1 MLTSLLWR
9 PLRPGDPTRTYYLLN
24 GGTSFLLCL
33 AFTLSQVYYV
43 TVVGLSPLQVV
54 LVGTVLEST
63 CFLFEVPTGVVADLW
78 SRRLS
83 IIVGVVLTGLA
94 MLLQGLFPT
103 FLAVLLAQ
111 GVWGIGYTFTSGADE
126 AWITDEIGDEAV
138 PAVFTRETQISLG
151 MTFLGT
157 LAAGAIGLR
166 GIGIPMVASGI
177 GLVLLAIALLVVM
190 PERNFERRPVADRES
205 FGGMAATVR
214 DGVSV
219 ARLRPV
225 VRAFFLISL
234 VTGLSS
240 EAIDRLWSVRV
251 LEDFRLPDLLGLS
264 GPVVWFTIF
273 ALVGTVVSLAV
284 SLLVNRYAAAL
295 VGAYHPN
302 RLLAVTVALQ
312 ALAVVAVA
320 LGANLWVVLA
330 ALWGRGAAGT
340 IAAPVRSA
348 WLNRHLDSRS
358 RATVISMNGQL
369 DAVGQVIGGPPLGA
383 LANRTS
389 SSTAMVV
396 SAVVLA
402 PAIGLYLRL
411 RDDRAEPSAP
421 EQPRTSA

>member
-24 GGTSFLLCL
+24 GGTALLLCL

-54 LVGTVLEST
+54 LVGTVLEAT
-63 CFLFEVPTGVVADLW
+63 CFLFEVPTGVVADRW

-83 IIVGVVLTGLA
+83 IIIGVLLTGLA
-94 MLLQGLFPT
+94 MLLQGLSPT
-103 FLAVLLAQ
+103 FVAVLLAQ
-111 GVWGIGYTFTSGADE
+111 VVWGIGYTFTSGADE

-138 PAVFTRETQISLG
+138 SAVFTRETQISLA
-151 MTFLGT
+151 MTFVGT

-166 GIGIPMVASGI
+166 GAGIPMVVAGV
-177 GLVLLAIALLVVM
+177 GLVVLATALLVVM
-190 PERNFERRPVADRES
+190 PERNFARTPAGERES

-214 DGVSV
+214 DGLSV
-219 ARLRPV
+219 ARRRPV

-234 VTGLSS
+234 VTGLAS
-240 EAIDRLWSVRV
+240 EAFDRLWSVRV

-273 ALVGTVVSLAV
+273 ALVGTTVSLVV
-284 SLLVNRYAAAL
+284 SLLVNRYARTL
-295 VGAYHPN
+295 VGAHHPN
-302 RLLAVTVALQ
+302 RLLAVLVGMQ

-330 ALWGRGAAGT
+330 ALWGRGAAGAV
-340 IAAPVRSA
+340 AAPVRSA

-369 DAVGQVIGGPPLGA
+369 DAVGQVVGGPPLGV

-389 SSTAMVV
+389 TSAAMVV

-402 PAIGLYLRL
+402 PAVGLYLRL
-411 RDDRAEPSAP
+411 RGRRDDPAAAE
-421 EQPRTSA
+421 

>member
-9 PLRPGDPTRTYYLLN
+9 PLRPGDPARTYYLLN
-24 GGTSFLLCL
+24 GGTSLLLCL

-54 LVGTVLEST
+54 LVGTVLEAT
-63 CFLFEVPTGVVADLW
+63 CFLLEVPTGVVADRW

-83 IIVGVVLTGLA
+83 IIIGVLLTGVA
-94 MLLQGLFPT
+94 MLLQGLSPT
-103 FLAVLLAQ
+103 FVAVLLAQ
-111 GVWGIGYTFTSGADE
+111 VVWGIGYTFTSGADE

-138 PAVFTRETQISLG
+138 SAVFTRETQISLA
-151 MTFLGT
+151 MTFVGT

-166 GIGIPMVASGI
+166 GAGIPMVVAGV
-177 GLVLLAIALLVVM
+177 GLMLLAIALLVVM
-190 PERNFERRPVADRES
+190 PERHFARTPSGERES

-214 DGVSV
+214 DGLSV
-219 ARLRPV
+219 ARRRPV
-225 VRAFFLISL
+225 VRTFFLISL
-234 VTGLSS
+234 VTGLAS
-240 EAIDRLWSVRV
+240 EAFDRLWSVRV

-264 GPVVWFTIF
+264 GPVVWFTVF
-273 ALVGTVVSLAV
+273 GLVGTTVSLVV
-284 SLLVNRYAAAL
+284 SLLVNRYARTL
-295 VGAYHPN
+295 VGAHHPN
-302 RLLAVTVALQ
+302 RLLAVLVGMQ

-330 ALWGRGAAGT
+330 ALWGRGAAGAV
-340 IAAPVRSA
+340 AAPVRSA

-369 DAVGQVIGGPPLGA
+369 DAVGQVVGGPPLGV

-389 SSTAMVV
+389 TSAAMVV

-402 PAIGLYLRL
+402 PAVGLYLRL
-411 RDDRAEPSAP
+411 RDRRDDPAAA
-421 EQPRTSA
+421 Q